1 MKHAIVNSE
10 PRMLDVIQ
18 PGDQMDRA
26 GRINYFHTLS
36 KQAGEVSIKAAL
48 WCGMELFKAKMEHSG
63 TFEIWLEQNVNFHRM
78 TAYRYLAL
86 LQQSIGSEA
95 DLTQVADFGTKKRQE
110 LVEAYAS
117 HVESKNMTEMMID
130 YGIIKKS
137 KSNLGGKREGAGRK
151 RKVTDADLAAQ
162 AEAIAN
168 SGELA
173 KTEITGKVS
182 DLYRAAIVEGGFGCL
197 STEDL
202 KSILVTLGDIVR
214 KGGEILKTRKD
225 R

>member
-1 MKHAIVNSE
+1 MKHAIAKQA
-10 PRMLDVIQ
+10 PRIIDIIQ

-48 WCGMELFKAKMEHSG
+48 WAGLELFKAKLEHAG
-63 TFEIWLEQNVNFHRM
+63 TFEVWLEQNVNFNRS
-78 TAYRYLAL
+78 TAYRYLSL
-86 LQQSIGSEA
+86 LQQSVGSEA
-95 DLTQVADFGTKKRQE
+95 DLTQVAEFGTKKRQM
-110 LVEAYAS
+110 LVDQYANR
-117 HVESKNMTEMMID
+117 VESKNMTEMMID
-130 YGIIKKS
+130 YGIIKKT
-137 KSNLGGKREGAGRK
+137 KSNLGGRREGAGRK
-151 RKVTDADLAAQ
+151 RKNADELAAQ
-162 AEAIAN
+162 AESIAN

-173 KTEITGKVS
+173 NTELTGKVS

-197 STEDL
+197 ETADL
-202 KSILVTLGDIVR
+202 KSILTTLSDISR